1 MKKEVPKRITASGLR
16 RIGVK
21 EALIPGLIL
30 AAALGWTGWKK
41 LGPDIYA
48 NKQVFPETGIVRQV
62 EDDDTFQLQSGVRV
76 RLLGVDAPNRGDEG
90 TEQAGMVLRELVGD
104 KRVWLEYDRYQDDK
118 YGRVL
123 AWVWYECGDNPK
135 FAPAD
140 YMRLTFNRSR
150 PGLTDNPEGCENGK
164 LVQEELVKQGVVW
177 VSVYKGRGTLKY
189 QERLEKL
196 KQ

>member
-1 MKKEVPKRITASGLR
+1 MKKVSASWLR
-16 RIGVK
+16 KVGVK
-21 EALIPGLIL
+21 ETLIPGLIL

-41 LGPDIYA
+41 LGPDIYN
-48 NKQVFPETGIVRQV
+48 NKQVFPQTGVVRQV

-90 TEQAGMVLRELVGD
+90 TEQAGMVSRELVGD

-123 AWVWYECGDNPK
+123 AWVWYECESDNPE

-150 PGLTDNPEGCENGK
+150 AGLMDNPDGCKKGK
-164 LVQEELVKQGVVW
+164 LLQEELRKQGVVW
-177 VSVYKGRGTLKY
+177 VQVYKDRGPLKY
-189 QERLEKL
+189 QERLNKL
-196 KQ
+196 TELP